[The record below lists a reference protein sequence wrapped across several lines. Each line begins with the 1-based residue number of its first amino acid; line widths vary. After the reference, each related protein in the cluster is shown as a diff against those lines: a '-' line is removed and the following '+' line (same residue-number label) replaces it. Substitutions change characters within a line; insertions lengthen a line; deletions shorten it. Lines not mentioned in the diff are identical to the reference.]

1 MLTISIIIIAS
12 ILAIVILVFLL
23 KSSLPESKKQ
33 SILLLLGFLVF
44 ASILI
49 SNIKSKQMFSFNLFS
64 SHTANRINSAFYGQL
79 PNYQKKYHL
88 DESLTGSLLTQKNY
102 GSIEGKSYEE
112 KIIFLSKKDEGA
124 SLFLF
129 RLAEGLRSEGIPTF
143 YIKI

>member
-64 SHTANRINSAFYGQL
+64 SHTANRINSAFYG
-79 PNYQKKYHL
+79 
-88 DESLTGSLLTQKNY
+88 
-102 GSIEGKSYEE
+102 
-112 KIIFLSKKDEGA
+112 
-124 SLFLF
+124 
-129 RLAEGLRSEGIPTF
+129 
-143 YIKI
+143 